1 MAIQTGIS
9 IAAIAI
15 AVIAIGISAAM
26 VSSIGQ
32 DMTELKSSI
41 EKLSQTETRGVIEQQ
56 GGDRAIGGNTEES
69 STPGGK
75 EVNFSPSFEMGG
87 PSVNENLDQVENLRD
102 KIRELQYK
110 LRILDNT
117 VSGVQLKEDVLPM
130 GVDVP
135 AGESVEREIRCW
147 NPTSVFASFNHE
159 RIDGVEVVVE
169 DVVDMTRDTSQADAF
184 LRDYCSIATFT
195 NNNSDDVTVGY
206 FIFCTKLEVPIY
218 EAQSRGAMDQQAFA
232 PPKFGESVTGTAG
245 YVRTYVGVDSSYSQ
259 FYAPEFAK
267 RVQGMD
273 EVIDIVLIA
282 ELEVPLTNQDKQSFY
297 KIQKMIQAGT
307 MTPKLFESIKSII
320 KDISTEN
327 NLSYDCQ
334 DLSGNL
340 AEFNSDTL
348 EGTSDCPEGQR
359 KCSMVP
365 FQGECC
371 DVGSCI
377 RGTCTA

>member
-1 MAIQTGIS
+1 MTPTEIRATLENNADSESVGLYSTSSNEFGFGKVDAFSLFGGSTLEIPDWIKNNADWWSQGLIDDDSFVSGIQYMITNEIIIIPNLPESSGSGGGVPDWVRNNAGWWAQGLITDEDFVKGIEFLVQNGIIVVCSFFYQYIRRTNMAIQTGIS

-87 PSVNENLDQVENLRD
+87 PPVNENLDQVENLRD

-169 DVVDMTRDTSQADAF
+169 DVVDITRDTSQADAF
-184 LRDYCSIATFT
+184 LRDYYSIATFT

-218 EAQSRGAMDQQAFA
+218 EAQ
-232 PPKFGESVTGTAG
+232 
-245 YVRTYVGVDSSYSQ
+245 
-259 FYAPEFAK
+259 
-267 RVQGMD
+267 
-273 EVIDIVLIA
+273 
-282 ELEVPLTNQDKQSFY
+282 
-297 KIQKMIQAGT
+297 
-307 MTPKLFESIKSII
+307 
-320 KDISTEN
+320 
-327 NLSYDCQ
+327 
-334 DLSGNL
+334 
-340 AEFNSDTL
+340 
-348 EGTSDCPEGQR
+348 
-359 KCSMVP
+359 
-365 FQGECC
+365 
-371 DVGSCI
+371 
-377 RGTCTA
+377 